1 MIDFRWHPGVLVF
14 PSDRGDRVGHIN
26 GLDPVLH
33 LQTLGER
40 VSRVFL

>member
-1 MIDFRWHPGVLVF
+1 VF
-14 PSDRGDRVGHIN
+14 LYFHQAGGNRVGHIN